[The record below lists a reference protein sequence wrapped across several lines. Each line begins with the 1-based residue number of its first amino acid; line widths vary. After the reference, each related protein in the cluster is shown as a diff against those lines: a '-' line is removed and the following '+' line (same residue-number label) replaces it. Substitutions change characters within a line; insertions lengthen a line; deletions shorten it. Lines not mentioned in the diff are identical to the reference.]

1 MKIFV
6 DENIPS
12 ITARELLQNG
22 HDTMDIRG
30 TDKEGMTDENI
41 WKIVQK
47 DRRLLITTDKGFA
60 QKRNEKHNGIM
71 IIRLKQP
78 NRQKIHKKVMRAMN
92 LFKEEEWPGLTVIM
106 QDAFHSV
113 WKPKKR

>member
-12 ITARELLQNG
+12 ITAKELLKNG
-22 HDTMDIRG
+22 HDIMDIRS
-30 TDKEGMTDENI
+30 TDKEGMTDEDI

-60 QKRNEKHNGIM
+60 QKRSENHNGIL

-78 NRQKIHKKVMRAMN
+78 NRLKIHKKVMRAIN
-92 LFKEEEWPGLTVIM
+92 LFKEKEWLNLTVIM